1 MKRTSQVPRPTCNA
15 RLKKPAWAAIFAA
28 IFICAGPA
36 HSQVSEL
43 QMAIQP
49 MEDGVPQV
57 SLLRL
62 RKLLSED
69 LSTEARQAA
78 TAKLGE
84 ALLAAGE
91 AEEAW
96 KVLQDPTLPDLPA
109 TRFARAQTLAAL
121 ERWAEA
127 LPIYQLVSSD
137 AASPFRSNAIL
148 GQAESLRALGRPD
161 EALRMFALL
170 FSDPRR
176 KVRAELSSVELLIEK
191 GDNTSARALLEK
203 SKPSALSDKKEKR
216 FLQGRLEAQSN
227 HHERA
232 MELFQTILRR
242 PEGATRAV
250 LVATL
255 CANAEESL
263 KLETPETGDD
273 ALEDFI
279 EHHPTDPELPTILG
293 KLDQLYRAERTPS
306 TSDLSRWAGDSLQ
319 PRRAL
324 AQWYLARNELRAGR
338 RDNALRIFAELRN
351 NHPQLP
357 LLAESFLEFA
367 RLELEDRRFDEA
379 LAILDDARG
388 LRPARSVLDRINLLA
403 GRAHYF
409 SRHFEV
415 AAATFETVAHSS
427 PHLAAD
433 SLFNASLAWI
443 QLSDET
449 RFQADYRELGQ
460 GGGNE
465 ETRGDLLL
473 EEGLTQAGQG
483 NKKAAETLQT
493 FLREFPRH
501 KRGSEAWVALAELAF
516 HAAPPN
522 LDAARKDIAR
532 AREKEPNPA
541 ASERADYLAIWIED
555 AAPNADGAKVIGTAS
570 QFLQKYP
577 ASPFVSDVRMKLAET
592 YYRQQDFPSAQTQF
606 QILAQENPRA
616 PFTEKALFF
625 AAKSAMQSMGAQ
637 SLDRA
642 LVLLDE
648 VVKKNGELKW
658 AARNE
663 QAGIERKL
671 GKPRD
676 AATLYDE
683 VLQGAAKPEEKREA
697 LCGKGDILY
706 ESGPGD
712 HENYRRAIEVYD
724 QLAAQKDVPPHW
736 RNQALFKKGIC
747 LEKLDDRNNAL
758 AAFYKIIE
766 DETRPDRAREFF
778 WYYKAG
784 FNAARLLEDDSKWQP
799 AAIVYQKLASAG
811 GARSDEAKSRL
822 SRLRLEHF
830 LWEQ

>member
-1 MKRTSQVPRPTCNA
+1 MKKTSNVQRPTSNA
-15 RLKKPAWAAIFAA
+15 QRKRKILGAIFAA
-28 IFICAGPA
+28 TLVFAGRIFAADFP
-36 HSQVSEL
+36 EL
-43 QMAIQP
+43 ATATRP
-49 MEDGVPQV
+49 LEEGVPQV
-57 SLLRL
+57 AVLRL
-62 RKLLSED
+62 RTLLGGD
-69 LSTEARQAA
+69 LSAEQRQAA
-78 TAKLGE
+78 NAKLGE
-84 ALLAAGE
+84 ALLAAGQ
-91 AEEAW
+91 AEEAL
-96 KVLQDPTLPDLPA
+96 KILQDPTLPNLPS
-109 TRFARAQTLAAL
+109 TRFARAQTFAAL
-121 ERWAEA
+121 GRWAEA
-127 LPIYQLVSSD
+127 LPLYQQV
-137 AASPFRSNAIL
+137 AAEIASPYRSSAIL
-148 GQAESLRALGRPD
+148 GQAQALRALGRTD
-161 EALRMFALL
+161 EALRMFEVL
-170 FSDPRR
+170 FSNPQW
-176 KVRAELSSVELLIEK
+176 KARAELNSVELLLGKKDIA
-191 GDNTSARALLEK
+191 SARALLEK
-203 SKPSALSDKKEKR
+203 TRPTALADKKEKR
-216 FLQGRLEAQSN
+216 FLQGRVEAQSN

-232 MELFQTILRR
+232 IELFQTIVRR
-242 PEGATRAV
+242 QEGTNRAV

-255 CANAEESL
+255 CAIADEGLTL
-263 KLETPETGDD
+263 KTPEVVDD

-279 EHHPTDPELPTILG
+279 EHHPADPELPTIFG

-306 TSDLSRWAGDSLQ
+306 VPELSRWANDSLQ

-324 AQWYLARNELRAGR
+324 AQWYLARNELRGGR
-338 RDNALRIFAELRN
+338 RENALRIFGELRN
-351 NHPQLP
+351 SHPQLP
-357 LLAESFLEFA
+357 ALAESFFEFA
-367 RLELEDRRFDEA
+367 RLELEDRQFDEA

-388 LRPARSVLDRINLLA
+388 LRPAPELLERINLLA
-403 GRAHYF
+403 GRAYYYA
-409 SRHFEV
+409 RHFEV
-415 AAATFETVAHSS
+415 AAAAFETVAHTS
-427 PHLAAD
+427 PHSAAD
-433 SLFNASLAWI
+433 SLFNASLAWM
-443 QLSDET
+443 QLNDDA

-473 EEGLTQAGQG
+473 EEGLTQATQG
-483 NKKAAETLQT
+483 NKKAAETLQA

-501 KRGSEAWVALAELAF
+501 KRSSEAWVALAELAF
-516 HAAPPN
+516 HGVRPN
-522 LDAARKDIAR
+522 LEDARKNLTR
-532 AREKEPNPA
+532 ARESEPNPA

-555 AAPNADGAKVIGTAS
+555 AAPNSAPKVIAAAN

-577 ASPFVSDVRMKLAET
+577 ASQFVSDVRMKLAET
-592 YYRQQDFPSAQTQF
+592 YYRLQDFSSAQTQF

-658 AARNE
+658 PARNE
-663 QAGIERKL
+663 QAVIERKL
-671 GKPRD
+671 GKPQD

-706 ESGPGD
+706 ESGPAD
-712 HENYRRAIEVYD
+712 RENYRRAIEIYD
-724 QLAAQKDVPPHW
+724 QLASQKDAPLHW

-747 LEKLDDRNNAL
+747 LEKLEDRDNAL
-758 AAFYKIIE
+758 ATFYKIIE
-766 DETRPDRAREFF
+766 DESRPDRPREFF